1 MVSDCVENFVE
12 FTVTTMTCSSVSSY
26 RNMTKVAIKGGVS
39 QSGTRSLAS
48 KLEEEKIVCT
58 GTILI
63 AKLISAL
70 LLFRV
75 SCVVF

>member
-1 MVSDCVENFVE
+1 
-12 FTVTTMTCSSVSSY
+12 MTQ
-26 RNMTKVAIKGGVS
+26 VAIKGGVS
-39 QSGTRSLAS
+39 QSGTRSVAS